1 LSSPLNVVQIEA
13 NRRNAQQSTGPRT
26 EIGRKTSSLNAL
38 RHGLTSRIVV
48 LPTEDLAAYTT
59 FSAEFLVDLAPETFA
74 ERQFA
79 QTIIDTQWRLNRV
92 RALEDGMLALGH
104 YGQEGQIDAGHPE
117 IHAALTAAT
126 VFREH
131 SQAFVNLSMHEQ
143 RLYRILTAASKSLE
157 DMKARRTA
165 ARQAALDAARE
176 QHNLNKMLGLAWEP
190 PAAGFVFKP
199 EEIEAE
205 CRRYRHLL
213 EAKIA
218 QDCNYDREKFRQQ
231 IAALAGATV

>member
-1 LSSPLNVVQIEA
+1 MSSPLNVIQIEA

-26 EIGRKTSSLNAL
+26 EIGKKTSSLNAL

-48 LPTEDLAAYTT
+48 LPTEDLVAYKT

-92 RALEDGMLALGH
+92 RTLEDGMLALGH
-104 YGQEGQIDAGHPE
+104 FGPEAQIDPGHPE
-117 IHAALTAAT
+117 IHAALTAAA

-143 RLYRILTAASKSLE
+143 RLYRMLKDASKSLE
-157 DMKARRTA
+157 DLKAKRIA
-165 ARQAALDAARE
+165 ARQSALDAARE
-176 QHNLNKMLGLAWEP
+176 QRNLNKMLGVPSEP
-190 PAAGFVFKP
+190 STSGFVFTA

-205 CRRYRHLL
+205 CQRHRRIL

-218 QDCNYDREKFRQQ
+218 QDCNYDRKRFRQQ
-231 IAALAGATV
+231 LAGAA